1 MEFNSTKLYWEIKTS
16 PLFKEQADWLLI
28 ADDQVNP
35 LSEMFDILVD
45 KYVALLKLTL
55 AALRSGAL

>member
-35 LSEMFDILVD
+35 LSEMFDILLD